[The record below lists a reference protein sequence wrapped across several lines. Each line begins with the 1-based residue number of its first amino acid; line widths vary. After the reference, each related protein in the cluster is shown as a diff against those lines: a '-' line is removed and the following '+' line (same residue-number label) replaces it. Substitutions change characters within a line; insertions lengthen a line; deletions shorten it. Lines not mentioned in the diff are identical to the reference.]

1 MREKTMLHKTIKLTT
16 SNVKKIEEFK
26 RFGLSFDIAEG
37 LDLKEVD
44 SSIDDVILY
53 KAIDAGDNL
62 LVEDTVLVVNGEE
75 VVDIRWKIDE
85 LKTQDNPDIKWITSL
100 AIKDNGFIY
109 IYRGEIKC
117 ALVNNA
123 SDVVVPEDAFGFD
136 PYLRPILN
144 NVVVDKTFYELNK
157 EGLKDN
163 YSPRKMAVNQLNNGL
178 FLAKIKSDSVQKWTG
193 NYQHD

>member
-1 MREKTMLHKTIKLTT
+1 MLHKAIKLTT
-16 SNVKKIEEFK
+16 SNLNKIEEFK
-26 RFGLSFDIAEG
+26 RFGLSFEIAEG

-75 VVDIRWKIDE
+75 VVDIRWKIEE
-85 LKTQDNPDIKWITSL
+85 LKKQDNPDIKWITSL
-100 AIKDNGFIY
+100 AIKDEGFIY

-117 ALVNNA
+117 ALAKNA
-123 SDVVVPEDAFGFD
+123 SDIMAPEDSFGFD
-136 PYLRPILN
+136 PYLCPILN
-144 NVVVDKTFYELNK
+144 EVVIDKTFYDLNK

-193 NYQHD
+193 NYQHN